1 MKRVN
6 ANYLFAPVD
15 HDDGAHAC
23 AVRRREHQREARGG
37 SFFGPIRRDVA
48 RAQVGALFA
57 VVVVGKEARPHG
69 GRRRQKAHKA
79 KGRAVALRQT
89 PRVATLAVAVAFP
102 PALGNR
108 RVAC

>member
-1 MKRVN
+1 VN
-6 ANYLFAPVD
+6 VNYLLAPVD

-37 SFFGPIRRDVA
+37 SFLGPIRRDVA
-48 RAQVGALFA
+48 QVGALFA
-57 VVVVGKEARPHG
+57 AVVGKEARPHG